1 MMLQSEEVRI
11 GVLAGV
17 EGFEPSHGGIKTRC
31 LTAWLHPNN
40 VNFLSAMFTV
50 CQIMAKKYYSNRSTT
65 GERLIPLAMKPC
77 QCIGTFFSNSSA
89 ADLLGNPAKTQA
101 PVPVN

>member
-1 MMLQSEEVRI
+1 MLQSEEVRM

-50 CQIMAKKYYSNRSTT
+50 CQIMAKNIIAIDQQRENGLY
-65 GERLIPLAMKPC
+65 P
-77 QCIGTFFSNSSA
+77 
-89 ADLLGNPAKTQA
+89 
-101 PVPVN
+101 

>member
-1 MMLQSEEVRI
+1 M

-40 VNFLSAMFTV
+40 VNFLSAMFYG
-50 CQIMAKKYYSNRSTT
+50 MSDYGKKYYSNRSTT
-65 GERLIPLAMKPC
+65 GERFIPLAMKPC
-77 QCIGTFFSNSSA
+77 QCIGTFLSNSSA